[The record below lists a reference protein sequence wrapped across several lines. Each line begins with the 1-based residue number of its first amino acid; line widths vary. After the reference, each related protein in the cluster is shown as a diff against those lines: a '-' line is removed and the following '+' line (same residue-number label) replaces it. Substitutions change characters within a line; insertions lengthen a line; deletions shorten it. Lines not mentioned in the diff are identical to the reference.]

1 MLDIQNAP
9 AAVPVDIDRVG
20 IRHVHVP
27 LKVLDRAQGRQHTV
41 AQVEMGVDLP
51 ACFKGTHMSRFI
63 EALQAW
69 SGILDYPNLKHLLG
83 DIQGRLAAKKAWI
96 SFCFPFFLER
106 AAPVS
111 GSRAR
116 MDYQCRVLG
125 EYQGSRLLF
134 GLEVDVPVMT
144 VCPCSLA
151 ICEQGA
157 HSQRAIIRIRTRNK
171 GLIWLED
178 LIELAQESASSP
190 VYALLKREDEKR
202 IIDNA
207 FQRPCFV
214 EDVVRNVSHGLEC
227 LDQLLWYRVEVESQ
241 ESIHNHSAYARI
253 ERTLTKEDGE
263 RGHPSPE
270 SCSDLGSAV

>member
-1 MLDIQNAP
+1 MLDDVQNTP
-9 AAVPVDIDRVG
+9 ASVPVDIDRVG
-20 IRHVHVP
+20 IRHVHFP
-27 LKVLDRAQGRQHTV
+27 LAVLDRAQGRQHTV

-51 ACFKGTHMSRFI
+51 ACFKGTHMSRFV

-69 SGILDYPNLKHLLG
+69 SGVLDYPNLKHLLG
-83 DIQGRLAAKKAWI
+83 DIQSRLDARKAWI

-106 AAPVS
+106 SAPAS
-111 GSRAR
+111 GSRSR
-116 MDYQCRVLG
+116 MDYQCRVVG
-125 EYQGSRLLF
+125 EHQDGRLLF
-134 GLEVDVPVMT
+134 GLEVEVPVMT

-151 ICEQGA
+151 ICDRGA
-157 HSQRAIIRIRTRNK
+157 HSQRAMVRIRTRNK

-202 IIDNA
+202 IIDKA
-207 FQRPCFV
+207 FEQPCFV
-214 EDVVRNVSHGLEC
+214 EDVVRNVSRGLER

-253 ERTLTKEDGE
+253 ERPLAQAKKG
-263 RGHPSPE
+263 
-270 SCSDLGSAV
+270 